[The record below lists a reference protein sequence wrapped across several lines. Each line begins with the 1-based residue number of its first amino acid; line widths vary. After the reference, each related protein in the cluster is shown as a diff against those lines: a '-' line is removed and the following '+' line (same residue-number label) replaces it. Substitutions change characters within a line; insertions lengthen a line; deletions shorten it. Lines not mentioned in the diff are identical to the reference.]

1 MDSDKPLTDPRET
14 EFAESLKLL
23 PDVLRSDTPERLIDL
38 LSTVF
43 TDADGRPGPWGEQA
57 TASDGPRAS
66 PLRWEEYCRYRRG
79 EPGSPGAAAAASG
92 LHDAGQRARR
102 EIAEMDLAA
111 SSPALDAASRVAGDS
126 GRLEV
131 FQCDRCRRVLLP
143 EALEAHRRKCV
154 KVPIDRA
161 WPRGDSR
168 APVRPH
174 GPARHARRARRLP
187 RAQAAAPQPRRKG
200 RAAGADAG
208 TRVTRSRAV
217 SDIRG
222 GLQAASKCRQ
232 LGQPLA
238 DGAPSRLHN
247 RERSLN
253 MLAAKLPPVG

>member
-1 MDSDKPLTDPRET
+1 V
-14 EFAESLKLL
+14 L
-23 PDVLRSDTPERLIDL
+23 PSVDECV
-38 LSTVF
+38 
-43 TDADGRPGPWGEQA
+43 RPNTRGEQA

-174 GPARHARRARRLP
+174 GPATPAEPGGCHGPKRRRLSP
-187 RAQAAAPQPRRKG
+187 DERAAP
-200 RAAGADAG
+200 AGADAG

-253 MLAAKLPPVG
+253 MLAAKLPPVGLTT